1 MLRNRMAFIGLILL
15 VGSVFLAV
23 AAPIL
28 TPYNPQKDIVSG
40 RLAQPS
46 WVLNFPDGYYLSQN
60 VVAVKD
66 PSFSSPSS
74 IQAWTVD
81 AASTTRQNLVSSYS
95 NISPPGSSGSLQLS
109 YLGNTPA
116 NTTVG
121 TSFNYPYH
129 GPPQSFSGTIQLLL
143 SGTSATTPVHVRLF
157 IERLGD
163 QSFTIWDQNVTT
175 SNVWV
180 TPPFGEQAAFSSG
193 GAPEKLA
200 LGMQTAPYDPA
211 QIIFSSAQSY
221 SFSVQLIFYGPQKV
235 NISDMQL
242 SLAGT
247 AWGLLGTDSNG
258 NDVVSQVLYGGQT
271 SLTVGLVA
279 AAIGISLG
287 LLIGLVS
294 GFLGGLVD
302 QILMRGTD
310 MVLVIPQLPLLLV
323 LVAVLGPSYLNIIL
337 VIGFFS
343 WMGFARII
351 RSQVLTLKERP
362 FVEAAKA
369 AGSGTGRIIT
379 RHIFPNIVSLTY
391 VNLALTVPAAII
403 TEAALGFLGLFDP
416 SVPSWGHM
424 FFTADTT
431 GGLTRWWWVLPPGI
445 GIAAVSLS
453 FILIGYSLDEIFN
466 PKLRQRR

>member
-1 MLRNRMAFIGLILL
+1 MAIIGLILL

-28 TPYNPQKDIVSG
+28 TPYDPQKDIVSG
-40 RLAQPS
+40 ILAQPA
-46 WVLNFPDGYYLSQN
+46 WVMNFPDGYYLSQN
-60 VVAVKD
+60 VLAVND

-74 IQAWTVD
+74 AQAWTLD
-81 AASTTRQNLVSSYS
+81 APSTAQQNLVLSYS
-95 NISPPGSSGSLQLS
+95 NAAPPGSSGSLQLS
-109 YLGNTPA
+109 YLGTDPA
-116 NTTVG
+116 NATVSTTF
-121 TSFNYPYH
+121 SFPYH
-129 GPPQSFSGTIQLLL
+129 GPPQSFIGTIQLLM
-143 SGTSATTPVHVRLF
+143 SGANATTPIHIRLF
-157 IERLGD
+157 IDRLGD
-163 QSFTIWDQNVTT
+163 QSFTLWSQNIT
-175 SNVWV
+175 SSNGWL
-180 TPPFGEQAAFSSG
+180 TPPFGQNAAYTSESDQV
-193 GAPEKLA
+193 KIA
-200 LGMQTAPYDPA
+200 LGMQSAPYSPA
-211 QIIFSSAQSY
+211 QIIFSSLQKY
-221 SFSVQLIFYGPQKV
+221 SIGVQFIFYGPQKV
-235 NISDMQL
+235 NISNFQL
-242 SLAGT
+242 KLLGT

-258 NDVVSQVLYGGQT
+258 NDVVTQVLYGGQT
-271 SLTVGLVA
+271 SLTIGLVA
-279 AAIGISLG
+279 AGIGIGLG
-287 LLIGLVS
+287 LVIGLVS
-294 GFLGGLVD
+294 GFLGGIID
-302 QILMRGTD
+302 QVLMRGTD

-323 LVAVLGPSYLNIIL
+323 LIAVLGPSYLNIIL

-453 FILIGYSLDEIFN
+453 FILIGYALDEIFN